1 MEEIENEAVL
11 SPQMNHLKDQR
22 RQEDR
27 KLFKHRTK
35 EEDITQFIVDL
46 SDERTKEDILE
57 EINKMQ

>member
-11 SPQMNHLKDQR
+11 SPQMNNLKDQR

-35 EEDITQFIVDL
+35 EEDITQFMVDL